1 MPIFCSILASL
12 NLERAVFNIMGGLR
26 QHGAANDSA
35 YAVLFLLS
43 MLSQLLFLPLLIC
56 YVILVVNARSNRD
69 NKIG

>member
-1 MPIFCSILASL
+1 
-12 NLERAVFNIMGGLR
+12 MGGLR
-26 QHGAANDSA
+26 QAGAANDSA

-43 MLSQLLFLPLLIC
+43 MLSPLLFLPLLIC